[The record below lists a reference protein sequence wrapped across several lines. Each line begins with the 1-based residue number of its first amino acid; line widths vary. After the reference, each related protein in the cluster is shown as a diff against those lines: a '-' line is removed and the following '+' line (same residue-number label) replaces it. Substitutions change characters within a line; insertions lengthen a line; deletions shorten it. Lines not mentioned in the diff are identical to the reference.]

1 MAGLRGNVNILL
13 HVVNLRWFAIDYRMS
28 RSGCF
33 DRNGSGKCGLS
44 FQRVIPR
51 FYRNWLL
58 RMFGFYLAIGAIMAL
73 GVAWDMSRRDSLSMQ
88 ADAGTSTAAKSAVR
102 VSNAR

>member
-1 MAGLRGNVNILL
+1 
-13 HVVNLRWFAIDYRMS
+13 
-28 RSGCF
+28 
-33 DRNGSGKCGLS
+33 
-44 FQRVIPR
+44 
-51 FYRNWLL
+51 
-58 RMFGFYLAIGAIMAL
+58 MFGFYLAIGAIMAL